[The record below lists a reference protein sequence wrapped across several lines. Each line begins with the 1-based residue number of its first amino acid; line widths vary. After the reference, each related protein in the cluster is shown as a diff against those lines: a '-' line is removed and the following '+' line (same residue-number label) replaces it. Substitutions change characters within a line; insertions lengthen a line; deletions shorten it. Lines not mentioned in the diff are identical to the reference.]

1 MFEAQLID
9 SMLQHFSTEN
19 LTKEKFRNV
28 FCSEKAEYGK
38 STTDKILMTLKE
50 PMQKQQVTPS
60 ITSFNTLVD
69 SKKNIDEE
77 KKPNFRKLCAIVALK
92 LGFNVNSKGSKL
104 LIDAILYL
112 YNNNIDI
119 CRLEQIYDVI
129 GQKYSMK
136 KNMVRWNIDNALK
149 TMHRYSDP
157 EMLFAFF
164 SEYDGRP
171 LAAKQFIILSVY
183 ELRKHFTP
191 EGYTKE
197 QIERILYSM

>member
-38 STTDKILMTLKE
+38 SSTNKVQMILKE
-50 PMQKQQVTPS
+50 PMPNQQVAS
-60 ITSFNTLVD
+60 GITRFDSLVD
-69 SKKNIDEE
+69 SKINIDEE
-77 KKPNFRKLCAIVALK
+77 RKPNFRKLCAIVALK

-119 CRLEQIYDVI
+119 CRLEQIYDVL
-129 GQKYSMK
+129 GQKYSFK

-149 TMHRYSDP
+149 TMNRYSNP

-164 SEYDGRP
+164 SEYDGST
-171 LAAKQFIILSVY
+171 LSAKQFIILSVY
-183 ELRKHFTP
+183 ELRKYFTP
-191 EGYTKE
+191 PGYTKE
-197 QIERILYSM
+197 RIERILYSM